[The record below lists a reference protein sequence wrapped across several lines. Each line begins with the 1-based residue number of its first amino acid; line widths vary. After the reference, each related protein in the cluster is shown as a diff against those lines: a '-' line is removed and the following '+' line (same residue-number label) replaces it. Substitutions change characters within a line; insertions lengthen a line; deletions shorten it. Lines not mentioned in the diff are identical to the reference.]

1 LCGAL
6 VTELTAQQHD
16 EVFAAVSHLPHL
28 LSFALVHDLA
38 QRPNKEQLLS
48 FAASGFRDFTR
59 IAASSPEMWR
69 DICLANRDALMSE
82 LQQYTAELNV
92 IHQALEKNDA
102 DKLQEIFSLAREV
115 RSAWTQQ

>member
-1 LCGAL
+1 
-6 VTELTAQQHD
+6 
-16 EVFAAVSHLPHL
+16 
-28 LSFALVHDLA
+28 
-38 QRPNKEQLLS
+38 
-48 FAASGFRDFTR
+48 
-59 IAASSPEMWR
+59 
-69 DICLANRDALMSE
+69 